1 MILGIT
7 GCPGSGKTML
17 SRALAECGWK
27 LLDADDM
34 GREVVDTDI
43 HIRHRLAEAFGEDI
57 LDSDGALN
65 RRLTAQ
71 RAFRSPE
78 SLLVLN
84 DIVHPPLIEMLSD
97 RVRVHRAKH
106 FNTVVDSAL
115 IFEWEIA
122 EIFDLIVCVAAYDTT
137 RMRRIIER
145 DGRTE
150 NEVMDM
156 FNRQLPQEEKISR
169 SDIIFRNDKDEGRI
183 ITYAKMFDGL
193 KT

>member
-1 MILGIT
+1 MIIGIT
-7 GCPGSGKTML
+7 GCPGSGKTLL
-17 SRALAECGWK
+17 SRALGGRGWN

-43 HIRHRLAEAFGEDI
+43 RIRRQLADAFGQDI
-57 LDSDGALN
+57 LDTDGMLN

-84 DIVHPPLIEMLSD
+84 GIVHPPLVEMLS
-97 RVRVHRAKH
+97 RRAHEYQVKH
-106 FNTVVDSAL
+106 MDSVVDCAL

-122 EIFDLIVCVAAYDTT
+122 KIFDLIVCVAAQDKT

-150 NEVMDM
+150 SEVIDM
-156 FNRQLPQEEKISR
+156 FDRQLTQDEKISR
-169 SDIIFRNDKDEGRI
+169 SDIIFRNDQGKDRI
-183 ITYAKMFDGL
+183 KNYAKMFDGL
-193 KT
+193 KA